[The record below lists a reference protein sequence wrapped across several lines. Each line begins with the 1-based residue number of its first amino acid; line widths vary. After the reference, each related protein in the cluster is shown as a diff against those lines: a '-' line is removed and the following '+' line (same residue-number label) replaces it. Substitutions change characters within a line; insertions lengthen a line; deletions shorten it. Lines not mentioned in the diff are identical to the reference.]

1 MLYTIE
7 IQCYGSWKNFF
18 DLIVKKNLR
27 TYDNIRNF
35 AIGQWDDYT
44 TGYLLD
50 YNYFY
55 KYYKMIA
62 IDLSKKQALDADPKL
77 IQQINFTWN
86 LAREE
91 NANATMFFVIEEVKE
106 TILNF
111 SQGTVNV
118 FNFIL
123 L

>member
-18 DLIVKKNLR
+18 DLILKNNLR
-27 TYDNIRNF
+27 TYDNIRSF
-35 AIGQWDDYT
+35 AIGQWDDCT
-44 TGYLLD
+44 IFYLLD
-50 YNYFY
+50 YNYFN
-55 KYYKMIA
+55 KYHKMIA
-62 IDLSKKQALDADPKL
+62 IDLSKRQALDTDPKL

-91 NANATMFFVIEEVKE
+91 KGNATMFFIIEEVKE